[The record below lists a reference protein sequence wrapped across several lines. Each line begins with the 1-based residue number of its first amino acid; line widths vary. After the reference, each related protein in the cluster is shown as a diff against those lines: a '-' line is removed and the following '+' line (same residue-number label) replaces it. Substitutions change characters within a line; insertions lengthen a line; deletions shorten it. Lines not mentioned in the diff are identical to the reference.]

1 MAFSDTSLLLRI
13 RHNDAQLTLLA
24 LEMPARVNPRCTL
37 FYLLTPI
44 HELLMVI
51 LVTNRLIL
59 Y

>member
-1 MAFSDTSLLLRI
+1 MAFSDTSPLLRI

-24 LEMPARVNPRCTL
+24 LEMRARVNPRCAL

-44 HELLMVI
+44 HELFMVI